1 MSTELKAE
9 PMNRDRRPARD
20 VLLAGLGAVSL
31 LRKNAGSAWTEAT
44 AIAGRMPLATNDL
57 IEEIVD
63 RGMAFGYEFQR
74 LGREASKEVSSAASS
89 AISDVKARLQPLLR
103 GIGDTKIAAG
113 LMVLK
118 PKAKKA
124 AAKRPRKTVKSATK
138 RAARKTR
145 KAA

>member
-57 IEEIVD
+57 IEEMVE
-63 RGMAFGYEFQR
+63 RGVAFRYEFER
-74 LGREASKEVSSAASS
+74 LGRVAGKEVSTAATS
-89 AISDVKARLQPLLR
+89 AISEVKARLQPLLR
-103 GIGDTKIAAG
+103 KIGDTKIISGVA
-113 LMVLK
+113 VRK

-124 AAKRPRKTVKSATK
+124 VSKRVRKAVKPVAKRAVRKA
-138 RAARKTR
+138 R